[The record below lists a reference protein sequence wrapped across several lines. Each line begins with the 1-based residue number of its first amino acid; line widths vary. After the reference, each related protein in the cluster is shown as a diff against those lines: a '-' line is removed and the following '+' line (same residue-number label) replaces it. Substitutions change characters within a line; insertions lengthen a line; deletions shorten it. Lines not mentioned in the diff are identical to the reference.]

1 MEQITRREVVAATH
15 VLQSG
20 AIYFLIFPA
29 RRPNSLHERNKFP
42 ALLAREFD
50 WKCLDSRRIL
60 LLFRAQGGSN
70 QTISLHNS
78 LFAGIDDA
86 APE

>member
-20 AIYFLIFPA
+20 VIYFLIFPA

-50 WKCLDSRRIL
+50 WKSLDSRRIL
-60 LLFRAQGGSN
+60 LLFRTQGGSN
-70 QTISLHNS
+70 QRFPCTIPCS
-78 LFAGIDDA
+78 AGIDDA
-86 APE
+86 TPE